1 MVGYEGLFGSF
12 FLGGFEC
19 STHRLRS
26 GKRLDEVSF
35 TRHDQ
40 FAALDYQRLGEQGIG
55 AAREGIRW
63 HLIEAARGRYDF
75 SSALNQLRAARDC
88 SAVVIWDLLHYGWPD
103 WLDIFSPRFIDS
115 FAALARQF
123 AHVLADEGITAPFI
137 CPVNEISFFSYAAGQ
152 TGYLNPFATGR
163 GDEMKEQMVRAAIAA
178 TEAVW
183 DVNPHTRIAQIDPII
198 NVLPGDPADPKQC
211 AAAED
216 YRQSQ
221 FEAWDMLA
229 GRLKPELGG
238 QEKYLDIIGGNYYVH
253 NQWILGGSFIEQSNS
268 RYKPLREIIGEVY
281 QRYQRPF
288 VIAETGI
295 EDELRPSWFQ
305 YVCGEARAAAAAG
318 VQLEGICL
326 YPILNHPGWDDDR
339 HCHNGLWDYPDDEGA
354 REIYQ
359 PLAMEMQAQQAI
371 FDELLSGARNSVPAQ
386 SLG

>member
-1 MVGYEGLFGSF
+1 MTTLIATRMQGGLG
-12 FLGGFEC
+12 
-19 STHRLRS
+19 
-26 GKRLDEVSF
+26 
-35 TRHDQ
+35 
-40 FAALDYQRLGEQGIG
+40 
-55 AAREGIRW
+55 
-63 HLIEAARGRYDF
+63 
-75 SSALNQLRAARDC
+75 NQL
-88 SAVVIWDLLHYGWPD
+88 
-103 WLDIFSPRFIDS
+103 
-115 FAALARQF
+115 
-123 AHVLADEGITAPFI
+123 
-137 CPVNEISFFSYAAGQ
+137 FSYAAGQ

-178 TEAVW
+178 TEAVR
-183 DVNPHTRIAQIDPII
+183 DVNPRTRIAQIDPII
-198 NVLPGDPADPKQC
+198 NVLPGDPADAKQC

-253 NQWILGGSFIEQSNS
+253 NQWILGGSFIEQSNP

-288 VIAETGI
+288 MIAETGI
-295 EDELRPSWFQ
+295 EDELRPSWFR

-318 VQLEGICL
+318 AQVEGICL
-326 YPILNHPGWDDDR
+326 YPILNHPGWDDHR

-354 REIYQ
+354 REIDQ
-359 PLAMEMQAQQAI
+359 PLAMEMQAQRAI